1 MTEQCVQSL
10 GIAVTVWIQQIKLSL
25 LKFYLLCCHC
35 TVYAL
40 SDAYKDYPWMSA
52 DVISSDLFTQMNKEC
67 YFDSICVLCIWHYN
81 SKGST

>member
-25 LKFYLLCCHC
+25 LKFYFLCCHC

-40 SDAYKDYPWMSA
+40 SDAYKDYP
-52 DVISSDLFTQMNKEC
+52 
-67 YFDSICVLCIWHYN
+67 
-81 SKGST
+81 